1 MPASIRRGLERRRHL
16 IDAVKQVQDRLG
28 LVNDR
33 AVGEALLRAHATGP
47 SAFDAGQALASLY
60 AGQADA
66 ALKAEQALKLA
77 LDLPRFWP
85 KP

>member
-1 MPASIRRGLERRRHL
+1 MERRRHL

-47 SAFDAGQALASLY
+47 AAFDAGCALANLY
-60 AGQADA
+60 VGQRDVVLEADA
-66 ALKAEQALKLA
+66 ALRVALK
-77 LDLPRFWP
+77 LPRFWP